1 MNPKL
6 LQEAEK
12 LAAEVGHVFV
22 ATADPSGKTHIAAAR
37 TLSITPENEVIIA
50 DWFCPETMQNLCSN
64 HFLTIVTWNPATDY
78 GFQISGELVDLKE
91 LGMMNGYLPEMES
104 HPIPQIERQMVIRA
118 DKIIEF
124 KIQPHSDVEQ

>member
-6 LQEAEK
+6 LKEAEK
-12 LAAEVGHVFV
+12 LAAEVGHVLV
-22 ATADPSGKTHIAAAR
+22 ATADPSGRTHIAAAR
-37 TLSITPENEVIIA
+37 TLSITPGNEVVIA

-91 LGMMNGYLPEMES
+91 LGMMNGYLPEMEN
-104 HPIPQIERQMVIRA
+104 HPIPQIERQMVVRVE
-118 DKIIEF
+118 KIIDF